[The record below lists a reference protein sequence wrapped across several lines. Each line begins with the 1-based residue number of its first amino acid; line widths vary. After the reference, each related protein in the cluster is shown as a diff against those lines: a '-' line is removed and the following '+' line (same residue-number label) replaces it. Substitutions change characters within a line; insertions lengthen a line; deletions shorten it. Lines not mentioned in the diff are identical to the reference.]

1 MGNDEETEREAV
13 GQKTEREAVNGGK
26 GGGNPSNLPAPAIS
40 IRPESLCTRARGSTE
55 RAWPSLARAGQGELE
70 GKERRAAT
78 GGEEEGE
85 EKGAELRR
93 PVPGLGAAGQ
103 ERKCAAAG
111 GGWVRFRFCR
121 HYIPWQHDLSRRL
134 VEERLKRDGP
144 CKLSPKTAQKLVFWP
159 I

>member
-1 MGNDEETEREAV
+1 MEGKEEVT
-13 GQKTEREAVNGGK
+13 
-26 GGGNPSNLPAPAIS
+26 LAIS
-40 IRPESLCTRARGSTE
+40 RLP
-55 RAWPSLARAGQGELE
+55 PSPSAQNHCARALAGAPSEPGPVWPERGRGELE